1 MMLLSRLIAT
11 LIDIT
16 ALLGMAAALALLAP
30 VLRAVHDGVAPP
42 RWRQAWDD
50 LVKLSRKRRLR
61 PGFASPLYPAW
72 PVIAV
77 TASGAALLVVPGFAF
92 GLITAPLA
100 TVPLLAGLLALALGA
115 RLAAWLESGEGGRG
129 ARAAEAAL
137 RLAIGLVVWLVV
149 LGALAVRA
157 GSDRLDAIGGLLAA
171 TPANTALVLLAGIA
185 LALTLGCYELD
196 DPADYAGPERALF
209 RIEAMLRRIV
219 LLAIVLDMIAPVPMA
234 DAGLAATWPVGL
246 LAWIIKAGVLGLI
259 LIWLAPRRFAI
270 RLGVAAAI
278 GCLVVMLVQAVAV
291 PTLLIAGGGVLVL
304 AGLIGLIRRGAVLE
318 AAGCVQL
325 GVASLG
331 FGLGATDGALLILAT
346 IALARLAGGTFA
358 SAGLIALLAL
368 PPFGAFAG
376 DVAVLRAA
384 FRLDIRL
391 GGAVLAAVVLT
402 AAIALARQPPAR
414 FIMPPA
420 RRAVPAALLLL
431 AAAALGLLPWLIAL
445 PA

>member
-1 MMLLSRLIAT
+1 MMLLSRLVAT
-11 LIDIT
+11 LIDVAT
-16 ALLGMAAALALLAP
+16 LLGMAAGLGLLTP

-42 RWRQAWDD
+42 PWRQAWDD

-61 PGFASPLYPAW
+61 PGFASPLYAAW

-77 TASGAALLVVPGFAF
+77 SASGAALLVVPGFSF

-129 ARAAEAAL
+129 AVAAEAAL
-137 RLAIGLVVWLVV
+137 RVAIGLLVWLLV

-171 TPANTALVLLAGIA
+171 TPANAALVLLAGIA
-185 LALTLGCYELD
+185 LALTSGCLECG

-219 LLAIVLDMIAPVPMA
+219 LLSIVLAVIAPLPMA
-234 DAGLAATWPVGL
+234 DSGLAATWPVGL
-246 LAWIIKAGVLGLI
+246 AAWIVKAGVLGLV

-278 GCLVVMLVQAVAV
+278 GCLAVMLAQTVAVA
-291 PTLLIAGGGVLVL
+291 TLLIWGGGVLVL
-304 AGLIGLIRRGAVLE
+304 AGLIGLLRRGAVQE
-318 AAGCVQL
+318 TAGCVQL
-325 GVASLG
+325 GVASIG

-358 SAGLIALLAL
+358 STGLIALLPL
-368 PPFGAFAG
+368 PPFGAFTG
-376 DVAVLRAA
+376 DAAVLRGA
-384 FRLDIRL
+384 FRLDVWL

-414 FIMPPA
+414 FVMPPA
-420 RRAVPAALLLL
+420 RRALPAALLLL